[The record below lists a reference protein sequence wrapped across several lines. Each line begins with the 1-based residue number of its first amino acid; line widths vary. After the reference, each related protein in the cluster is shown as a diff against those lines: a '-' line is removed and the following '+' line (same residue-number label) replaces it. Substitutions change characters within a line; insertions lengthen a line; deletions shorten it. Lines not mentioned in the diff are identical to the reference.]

1 MEDVEQYTTT
11 VRMILC
17 CTPTYLIYPLDSADH
32 RTMQKGEGPNGQP
45 RVGVTVGQ
53 MDRRY
58 EGEQILPGLHQKLKQ
73 GEGGSNVMQP
83 FSKMNHF

>member
-32 RTMQKGEGPNGQP
+32 RTMQKRGGAKWSTARRGHSRSNGQEI
-45 RVGVTVGQ
+45 RGGADFTWITSEIKTGGG
-53 MDRRY
+53 
-58 EGEQILPGLHQKLKQ
+58 GEQCYATIFKK
-73 GEGGSNVMQP
+73 
-83 FSKMNHF
+83 